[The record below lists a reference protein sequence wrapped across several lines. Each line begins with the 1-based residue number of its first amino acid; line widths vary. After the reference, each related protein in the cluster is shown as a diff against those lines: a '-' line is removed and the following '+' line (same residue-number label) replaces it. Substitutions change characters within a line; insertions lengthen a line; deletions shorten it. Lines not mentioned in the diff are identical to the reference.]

1 MFIHANHRIVCS
13 VVTQMCDFATL
24 LTRFTEMAKR
34 LMKFD
39 HIDLLQSRNMSHYR
53 GKASLGI
60 ITSLHSPPFGM
71 SSVESTS
78 GRMQSPNGQK
88 RGPEAAFLC
97 NHSLATDHTG
107 VA

>member
-1 MFIHANHRIVCS
+1 MSVTVVFGGGGRGEMFIHANHRIVCS

-60 ITSLHSPPFGM
+60 LRHSTVRP
-71 SSVESTS
+71 SVC
-78 GRMQSPNGQK
+78 P
-88 RGPEAAFLC
+88 
-97 NHSLATDHTG
+97 
-107 VA
+107 V